1 MQRLC
6 FGWRMRAACDANR
19 GVNGEELH
27 VADSESYVDHSE
39 LVKLAKSFEER
50 SYDLES
56 TLKKFVAETGEEAIS
71 DGFGVLTESEEVTS
85 AYIEYSRDVAGAMKS
100 IYAHLDAIG
109 AGLRQVTTNTDTN
122 DQGVGALF
130 GQHGGK

>member
-1 MQRLC
+1 M
-6 FGWRMRAACDANR
+6 
-19 GVNGEELH
+19 
-27 VADSESYVDHSE
+27 ADQESFVDHAE
-39 LVKLAKSFEER
+39 LMKLAKSFEQH

-85 AYIEYSRDVAGAMKS
+85 AYIEYSTDVAGAMKS
-100 IYAHLDAIG
+100 IYTHLDAIG
-109 AGLRQVTTNTDTN
+109 AGLKQVTANTEAN

-130 GQHGGK
+130 GNHGGKR

>member
-1 MQRLC
+1 M
-6 FGWRMRAACDANR
+6 
-19 GVNGEELH
+19 
-27 VADSESYVDHSE
+27 
-39 LVKLAKSFEER
+39 KLAKSFEQH

-85 AYIEYSRDVAGAMKS
+85 AYIEYSTDVAGAMKS
-100 IYAHLDAIG
+100 IYTHLDAIG
-109 AGLRQVTTNTDTN
+109 AGLKQVTANTEAN

-130 GQHGGK
+130 GNHGGKR